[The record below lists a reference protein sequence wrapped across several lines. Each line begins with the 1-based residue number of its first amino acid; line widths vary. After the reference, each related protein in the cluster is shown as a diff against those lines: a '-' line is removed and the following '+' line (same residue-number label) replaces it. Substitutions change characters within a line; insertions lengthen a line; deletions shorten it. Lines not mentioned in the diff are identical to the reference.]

1 MSASQNTITF
11 TIVTPDGV
19 VYDDDQVAQVSIPT
33 TTGEVTILPH
43 HIPLI
48 SVLASGEL
56 RVKKVDGH
64 EVAMA
69 VGSGLLEVMTWNKV
83 RILADTAERAEHVSL
98 ERAEEARVRA
108 EQLLRE
114 VKAGDDVMFARL
126 QAKIEKELA
135 RAGVARKYRKIKV

>member
-56 RVKKVDGH
+56 RVKKSVGT
-64 EVAMA
+64 
-69 VGSGLLEVMTWNKV
+69 GSGQGGG
-83 RILADTAERAEHVSL
+83 ERSFGGND
-98 ERAEEARVRA
+98 
-108 EQLLRE
+108 RE
-114 VKAGDDVMFARL
+114 
-126 QAKIEKELA
+126 
-135 RAGVARKYRKIKV
+135 